1 MKNKTKYYFTG
12 IKFIIFGIILLIL
25 LVSLFFN
32 EKLENLINEKL
43 LNNTKNEIY
52 TDGLEVHFIDVG
64 QGDSTIIKLPDNK
77 NLLIDAGPESNSTD
91 LINYLQ
97 NVYFKDKEN
106 KNIDYFVLT
115 HSDEDHIGGAP
126 LIFDTF
132 NVLSV
137 YRPQIFTKEESDSLG
152 GGVKVKDTK
161 IYNRTIKAITD
172 EGSEIIFNEAGNK
185 INSTNS
191 SSSFDIEFLSPLNDS
206 YEDINNF
213 SPVIILSY
221 NETKFMFTGDAE
233 AIVEEEILNTY
244 SKEKLDIDI
253 LKVGHHGSN
262 TSSSVKFL
270 KTITPTISIIEVGKD
285 NKYGHPTEKTLT
297 SLQEVGTKIYRTD
310 INSNIV
316 ISVSLEGKIG
326 VLTDNQEVLYVK
338 YYYVVISISVLSFII
353 IFSIPVK
360 KSKNNKGNNKQNS
373 KNTKKNI
380 NKIIKNLNKN

>member
-1 MKNKTKYYFTG
+1 
-12 IKFIIFGIILLIL
+12 
-25 LVSLFFN
+25 
-32 EKLENLINEKL
+32 
-43 LNNTKNEIY
+43 
-52 TDGLEVHFIDVG
+52 
-64 QGDSTIIKLPDNK
+64 
-77 NLLIDAGPESNSTD
+77 
-91 LINYLQ
+91 
-97 NVYFKDKEN
+97 
-106 KNIDYFVLT
+106 
-115 HSDEDHIGGAP
+115 
-126 LIFDTF
+126 
-132 NVLSV
+132 
-137 YRPQIFTKEESDSLG
+137 
-152 GGVKVKDTK
+152 
-161 IYNRTIKAITD
+161 
-172 EGSEIIFNEAGNK
+172 
-185 INSTNS
+185 
-191 SSSFDIEFLSPLNDS
+191 
-206 YEDINNF
+206 
-213 SPVIILSY
+213 
-221 NETKFMFTGDAE
+221 MFTGDAE

-380 NKIIKNLNKN
+380 KKIIKNLNKN